1 MASDSNIFQTSFRG
15 YDKAQVDS
23 YIRKLMDEGESI
35 LAEAKRKADDIAS
48 KNESMR
54 QEIEELTAEQE
65 SQLRSKEFSGFLEE
79 RLERAGG
86 IMKAD
91 AEDEIKVIESA
102 SLEKIETLEAEIEEL
117 KKYFKKVQE
126 NFNILLHTV
135 IEPSPVNAITEK
147 NGFKV
152 IQYDRRNGHRKMLQN
167 GNAPEKPKYTMSTH
181 ILGKL
186 VGRDLADKA
195 GSLIAAKGET
205 ITEEIIEKAEKAGK
219 LSELIINMAIPGV
232 DG

>member
-1 MASDSNIFQTSFRG
+1 MAPESNIFQTSFRG

-23 YIRKLMDEGESI
+23 YIRKLMDEGENALEEI
-35 LAEAKRKADDIAS
+35 DRKADDIAS

-54 QEIEELTAEQE
+54 QEILELEAEQA
-65 SQLRSKEFSGFLEE
+65 SQVRSKEFAEFLEE
-79 RLERAGG
+79 RLERARG

-102 SLEKIETLEAEIEEL
+102 SLEKIETLEAEIVDL
-117 KKYFKKVQE
+117 KDYFKKVQE

-152 IQYDRRNGHRKMLQN
+152 IQYDRRSSHKKMLHN
-167 GNAPEKPKYTMSTH
+167 GNSPEKPKYSVGTH
-181 ILGKL
+181 ILGKI
-186 VGRDLADKA
+186 VGRDLVDKA
-195 GSLIAAKGET
+195 GSLIASKGEV
-205 ITEEIIEKAEKAGK
+205 ISEEIVEKAENAGK

>member
-1 MASDSNIFQTSFRG
+1 MSDKFQTSFRG
-15 YDKAQVDS
+15 YDKAQVDR
-23 YIRKLMDEGESI
+23 YIRKLYEDGESI
-35 LAEAKRKADDIAS
+35 LAEAKRKADEIAS

-54 QEIEELTAEQE
+54 QEIEELTADQE
-65 SQLRSKEFSGFLEE
+65 SLRRSEEFSAFLED
-79 RLERAGG
+79 RLERTRG

-91 AEDEIKVIESA
+91 AEDEVRTIESA
-102 SLEKIETLEAEIEEL
+102 SLEKIETLEAEIADL
-117 KKYFKKVQE
+117 KQYFKKVQE

-152 IQYDRRNGHRKMLQN
+152 IQYDRRSSHHRKMLQN
-167 GNAPEKPKYTMSTH
+167 GNEPEKPKYSVGTH
-181 ILGKL
+181 IIGKK
-186 VGRDLADKA
+186 VGKDLADKA
-195 GSLIAAKGET
+195 GSLIASKDEF
-205 ITEEIIEKAEKAGK
+205 ITEDIIERAENAGK